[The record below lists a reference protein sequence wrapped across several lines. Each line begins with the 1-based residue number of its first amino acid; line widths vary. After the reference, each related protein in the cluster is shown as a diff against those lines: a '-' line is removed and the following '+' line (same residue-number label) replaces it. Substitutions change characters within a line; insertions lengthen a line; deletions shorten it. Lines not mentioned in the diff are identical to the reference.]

1 MNKVRNDGRLLNQPR
16 ALKMMPDFT
25 KHAEGSVLIE
35 TGETKVICTA
45 SVEEKVPPF
54 LKGKGTGWVSGE
66 YSMLPRSTST
76 RVNRER
82 SKVGGRTQEIQR
94 LIGRSL
100 RSVVNLKLLG
110 ERTIWIDCD
119 VIQAD
124 GGTRTASITGG
135 YVALVLALK
144 HLQNQGIVFEKFPVE
159 KQLAAISLGIINDE
173 VLLDLNYLED
183 SNADVDVNVIMTH
196 DMKIVEIQ
204 GTAEKATFSRI
215 RMNEMLD
222 LAESGLNIH
231 FEGQLQALGGKIN

>member
-82 SKVGGRTQEIQR
+82 SKVGGRTQEI
-94 LIGRSL
+94 
-100 RSVVNLKLLG
+100 K
-110 ERTIWIDCD
+110 D
-119 VIQAD
+119 
-124 GGTRTASITGG
+124 
-135 YVALVLALK
+135 
-144 HLQNQGIVFEKFPVE
+144 
-159 KQLAAISLGIINDE
+159 
-173 VLLDLNYLED
+173 
-183 SNADVDVNVIMTH
+183 
-196 DMKIVEIQ
+196 
-204 GTAEKATFSRI
+204 
-215 RMNEMLD
+215 
-222 LAESGLNIH
+222 
-231 FEGQLQALGGKIN
+231 